1 MRERAGLWYNHG
13 VKKPK
18 GERGPE
24 PRVRMKFDREIR
36 YIDTDWGSMKLL
48 LLRPREPRGKTP
60 AVLWIHGGGYY
71 EGMAEMTLFSRGRD
85 AAQCGAL
92 VVSPEYR
99 LSVSEPYPAAL
110 EDCYTALLWLK
121 EHAAELGA
129 DPEMLIVGGESAGGG
144 LTAALCMLAKD
155 RGGPEIRFQF
165 PIYPMLDC
173 YDTDSSRDNHSL
185 FWNTRR
191 NHEGWQRYLGP
202 LWGGEVPAYASPSRR
217 EDLSGLPPCYTFV
230 GDGEPFYCETVKY
243 VEDLKKAG
251 VQAEVDVYHVDIHAF
266 DVMFPMNRVSKEA
279 RRAFIRHFTEAAGL
293 KGDEDS

>member
-1 MRERAGLWYNHG
+1 MRLERETRHIET
-13 VKKPK
+13 
-18 GERGPE
+18 ERGL
-24 PRVRMKFDREIR
+24 
-36 YIDTDWGSMKLL
+36 MKLV
-48 LLRPREPRGKTP
+48 LLRPRESVIGVP

-71 EGMAEMTLFSRGRD
+71 EGMAEMVYFSRGKD
-85 AAQCGAL
+85 AAQQFGAV

-99 LSVSEPYPAAL
+99 LSVKAPYPAAL
-110 EDCYTALLWLK
+110 EDCYAALLWLK
-121 EHAAELGA
+121 EHAVELGA
-129 DPEMLIVGGESAGGG
+129 DPNRIIVGGESAGGG
-144 LTAALCMLAKD
+144 LAAALCMLAHD
-155 RGGPEIRFQF
+155 RGEVSISFQL

-173 YDTDSSRDNHSL
+173 FDTDSSRDNHSM

-191 NHEGWQRYLGP
+191 NHEGWQRYLGD
-202 LWGGEVPAYASPSRR
+202 LWGSEDIPAYASPSRR
-217 EDLSGLPPCYTFV
+217 KDLSGLPPCYTFV

-251 VQAEVDVYHVDIHAF
+251 VQAEADVYHVDIHAF